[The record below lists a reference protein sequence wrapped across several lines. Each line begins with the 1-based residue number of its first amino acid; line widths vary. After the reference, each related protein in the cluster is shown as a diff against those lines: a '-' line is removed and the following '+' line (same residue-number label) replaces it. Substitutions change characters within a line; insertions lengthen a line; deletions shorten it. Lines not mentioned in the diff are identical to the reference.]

1 MSNPPAAR
9 IAIVD
14 DAEVQRRILS
24 ALLGKTYEVV
34 TFASGELFFAQA
46 NEVDLVLLDIDMA
59 GMNGYEVCRRLRQQ
73 EATRE
78 LPVIFIS
85 GHDTTP
91 ERVAAYEAGG
101 DDFIV
106 KPAAANE
113 VLHKVST
120 ILQRRHEV
128 SALTDQSREAQK
140 AAFTAMTNVGE
151 LGVLL
156 EFMRHCA
163 GSSRSEQIADH
174 LLAALLAFGLKG
186 AVQVRSNGS
195 TLERSTDQAA
205 PLQTSVMES
214 LRNMGRIFV
223 FGSRGIVNYDHVSVL
238 VTDLP
243 VHNEEH
249 LGRLRD
255 NLALLAE
262 GAEARLD
269 AMQADAKVHHLQEGA
284 AETLLML
291 RKIVAAGASRTMT
304 ARRQNQQVTMEL
316 LEVLGG
322 LIESLN
328 VTDIQRETLQQ
339 TIEDGM
345 ESLARVHEEAVLAD
359 DQFASVITSLQS
371 LVVAAGKT
379 AAHHQ

>member
-1 MSNPPAAR
+1 
-9 IAIVD
+9 
-14 DAEVQRRILS
+14 
-24 ALLGKTYEVV
+24 
-34 TFASGELFFAQA
+34 
-46 NEVDLVLLDIDMA
+46 
-59 GMNGYEVCRRLRQQ
+59 
-73 EATRE
+73 
-78 LPVIFIS
+78 
-85 GHDTTP
+85 
-91 ERVAAYEAGG
+91 VAAYEAGG

>member
-24 ALLGKTYEVV
+24 ALLGKTFEVV
-34 TFASGELFFAQA
+34 TFASGELFFAHSDK
-46 NEVDLVLLDIDMA
+46 VDLVLLDIDMA

-73 EATRE
+73 PATHD
-78 LPVIFIS
+78 LPVIFVS

-106 KPAAANE
+106 KPVAANE

-120 ILQRRHEV
+120 VLQRRHEV

-156 EFMRHCA
+156 EFMRQCA
-163 GSSRSEQIADH
+163 SSSRSEQIADY
-174 LLAALLAFGLKG
+174 LLAALQAFGLKG

-195 TLERSTDQAA
+195 TLERSTDPAA

-243 VHNEEH
+243 AHNEEH
-249 LGRLRD
+249 LGRVRD

-262 GAEARLD
+262 GAEARLG

-371 LVVAAGKT
+371 LVVAAGKPVNQ
-379 AAHHQ
+379 HQ

>member
-1 MSNPPAAR
+1 MSTPPAAR

-24 ALLGKTYEVV
+24 SLLGKAHEVV
-34 TFASGELFFAQA
+34 TFASGEQFFAHSG
-46 NEVDLVLLDIDMA
+46 EFDLMLLDIDMA

-73 EATRE
+73 EATYS
-78 LPVIFIS
+78 LPVIFVS

-106 KPAAANE
+106 KPVAANE
-113 VLHKVST
+113 VLHKISAV
-120 ILQRRHEV
+120 LQRRQEV

-174 LLAALLAFGLKG
+174 LLAALQAFGLKG
-186 AVQVRSNGS
+186 AVQVRG
-195 TLERSTDQAA
+195 TDGVLERSTDAAA

-243 VHNEEH
+243 THNEEH

-255 NLALLAE
+255 HLALLAE
-262 GAEARLD
+262 GAEARLG
-269 AMQADAKVHHLQEGA
+269 AIQADAKVHHLQEGA

-328 VTDIQRETLQQ
+328 VSDIQRETLQQ

-345 ESLARVHEEAVLAD
+345 ESLARVNEEAVLAD
-359 DQFASVITSLQS
+359 DQFASVITSLQG
-371 LVVAAGKT
+371 LVNAAGKT
-379 AAHHQ
+379 AAQQ